1 MTNKC
6 SERGM
11 HGLLTATIGN
21 VEAIVPATSLSAS
34 FDDWSLYGITEG
46 TQLVSNAQE
55 YCPDRNIILRSS
67 LRISFF
73 EAITNQKLVA
83 DAGVNKMAG
92 PRIIV

>member
-6 SERGM
+6 NEAGM
-11 HGLLTATIGN
+11 HGPLTATIGN

-46 TQLVSNAQE
+46 TQLVLNAQ
-55 YCPDRNIILRSS
+55 NIVQVGIILRSS

-73 EAITNQKLVA
+73 EAIINQKLVA
-83 DAGVNKMAG
+83 GAGRNKVAG
-92 PRIIV
+92 PI